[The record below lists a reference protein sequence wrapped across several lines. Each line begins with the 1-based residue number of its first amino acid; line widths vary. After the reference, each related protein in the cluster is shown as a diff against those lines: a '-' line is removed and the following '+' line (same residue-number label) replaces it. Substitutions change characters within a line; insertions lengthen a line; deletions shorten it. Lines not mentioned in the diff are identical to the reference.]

1 MEQLSVNK
9 DEMKNL
15 FFFGSV
21 VVGWFEFSSFW
32 HILVV

>member
-1 MEQLSVNK
+1 
-9 DEMKNL
+9 MKNL

-32 HILVV
+32 HILVDVRGVVVLNGW